1 LGNDHLNEQINK
13 ERMKATVY
21 TGLACIWC
29 ERVKTL
35 LKDNGYEIEEIMVNQ
50 DILKELEIKTGE
62 VIRTVPQVVIDN
74 VLVGGYQETEEL
86 MVGAASIN
94 KV

>member
-1 LGNDHLNEQINK
+1 
-13 ERMKATVY
+13 MKATVY

-29 ERVKTL
+29 ARVKTL
-35 LKDNGYEIEEIMVNQ
+35 LKDNGYEIEEIMVNKA
-50 DILKELEIKTGE
+50 ILEKLEVKSGK

-74 VLVGGYQETEEL
+74 VLVGGYHETEEL
-86 MVGAASIN
+86 MIGAASIN